1 MVTEPGRALRP
12 PTANPRPGGVPGG
25 GRFPGRIRPGNRAA
39 TRHGFRL
46 KGSCCPSPVSSGARG
61 GGTRRAGKRGPAA
74 RPGRSA
80 ARFSSRGR
88 PIKGLAMTKEQCCTA
103 SKISHLLSVLLRQDS
118 RPAVPP
124 VCAACRAAVRNVPP
138 AVPPFWAGHRARK
151 A

>member
-1 MVTEPGRALRP
+1 MCVCITQPALDPPWRP
-12 PTANPRPGGVPGG
+12 CERCRQPPRFFSLQGLCSGNPPP
-25 GRFPGRIRPGNRAA
+25 A
-39 TRHGFRL
+39 
-46 KGSCCPSPVSSGARG
+46 VSSLSRRFEGARG